1 LNTTADPV
9 SSNHVPWIIIG
20 VCYVLNM
27 VVLFAIRMLLAREN
41 KRRDAE
47 PHDDTFDDV
56 YVVTDDEDG
65 NRTEV
70 KVPKVRIR
78 SSSCSRCWQT
88 LGLILFCEQEFL
100 DLTDRQN
107 RDFRYVL

>member
-1 LNTTADPV
+1 ML
-9 SSNHVPWIIIG
+9 
-20 VCYVLNM
+20 L
-27 VVLFAIRMLLAREN
+27 LFCIRVLLAREN

-47 PHDDTFDDV
+47 PLDETFDDV
-56 YVVTDDEDG
+56 YIVTDEGG

-70 KVPKVRIR
+70 KVPKVRI
-78 SSSCSRCWQT
+78 CSFRQAYR
-88 LGLILFCEQEFL
+88 LMQFRGQEFL